1 MLYSPSI
8 LDLFLLGVIVI
19 FRNSEDRSKLMP
31 SFKQVLVRIFGFFV
45 QLLEQLLKLVKVVA
59 AQLDFVVVVQRDRKI
74 ELKNVV
80 ALHLDRLFVRAA
92 GVFVVIQ
99 AAQRDRKVHVGAR
112 EIWLQVYRC
121 AKVVECRCVSL
132 LF

>member
-45 QLLEQLLKLVKVVA
+45 QFLEQLLKLVKVVA

-99 AAQRDRKVHVGAR
+99 AAQRDRKVHVGTR
-112 EIWLQVYRC
+112 EIWLQAYRC
-121 AKVVECRCVSL
+121 SKVVECRCVSL